1 MVKGPRKYIVIP
13 EYRPLYAMQEC
24 YGPTHGPLKQ
34 PCLTPLAVI
43 RKLLMQTGNESL
55 TVMEVIKDEKTGKYS
70 EPVRLT
76 LDNYMLPYDEIKN
89 GKKVPTSEA
98 RVIMSKDRP
107 VQPKKA
113 KFNPNPDLG
122 KKEVAPVVEA
132 SGALGLLP
140 LQQLVEEADPTHK
153 VVDLEDTVHVESS
166 ADAVSDDSIDYEKEI
181 PGYSSMTKA
190 QRKAARRALREAEAE
205 KTANNVLVVENG
217 NDATAMGDVLADVT
231 AEAATEDTP
240 TV

>member
-55 TVMEVIKDEKTGKYS
+55 TVMEVTKDEKTGKYS

-132 SGALGLLP
+132 PAA
-140 LQQLVEEADPTHK
+140 EEAAPTHK

-166 ADAVSDDSIDYEKEI
+166 VDAVSDDSIDYEKEI

-190 QRKAARRALREAEAE
+190 QRKAARRAMREAEAE
-205 KTANNVLVVENG
+205 KLANNVLVVENG
-217 NDATAMGDVLADVT
+217 NNTTATGDVLADVT
-231 AEAATEDTP
+231 ADATTEDAP

>member
-132 SGALGLLP
+132 PAAP
-140 LQQLVEEADPTHK
+140 AVEEADPTHK

-166 ADAVSDDSIDYEKEI
+166 VDTVADDSSIDYEKEI

-217 NDATAMGDVLADVT
+217 NDTTAMGDVLADVT
-231 AEAATEDTP
+231 AEAATEDAP

>member
-43 RKLLMQTGNESL
+43 RKLLLQTGNESL
-55 TVMEVIKDEKTGKYS
+55 TVMEVTKDEKTGKYS

-107 VQPKKA
+107 IQPKKA

-122 KKEVAPVVEA
+122 KKEVAPIVEA
-132 SGALGLLP
+132 PAAP
-140 LQQLVEEADPTHK
+140 VVEEAAPTNK
-153 VVDLEDTVHVESS
+153 VIDLEDTVHAESS
-166 ADAVSDDSIDYEKEI
+166 ADTVADDSIDYEKEI
-181 PGYSSMTKA
+181 PGYSTMTKA
-190 QRKAARRALREAEAE
+190 QRKAARRAMREAEAE
-205 KTANNVLVVENG
+205 KMANNVLVVENG

-231 AEAATEDTP
+231 ADAATVDAP

>member
-55 TVMEVIKDEKTGKYS
+55 TIMEVIKDEKTGKYS

-98 RVIMSKDRP
+98 RVILTKDRP
-107 VQPKKA
+107 IQPKKA

-132 SGALGLLP
+132 PAAP
-140 LQQLVEEADPTHK
+140 VVEEAAPTHK
-153 VVDLEDTVHVESS
+153 VIDLEDTVHVESS
-166 ADAVSDDSIDYEKEI
+166 AEAVSDDSIDYEKEI

-190 QRKAARRALREAEAE
+190 QRKAARRAMREAEAE
-205 KTANNVLVVENG
+205 KLANNVLVVENG
-217 NDATAMGDVLADVT
+217 NDTTAMGDVLADVT
-231 AEAATEDTP
+231 AEAATEDAP

>member
-55 TVMEVIKDEKTGKYS
+55 TVMEVVKDEKTGKYS

-107 VQPKKA
+107 IQPKKA

-132 SGALGLLP
+132 PAAP
-140 LQQLVEEADPTHK
+140 VVEEAAPTHK
-153 VVDLEDTVHVESS
+153 VIDLEDTVHVESS
-166 ADAVSDDSIDYEKEI
+166 VDAVSDDSIDYAKEI

-205 KTANNVLVVENG
+205 KTANNVIVVENG
-217 NDATAMGDVLADVT
+217 NDTTAMGDVLADVT
-231 AEAATEDTP
+231 AEATTEDAP

>member
-43 RKLLMQTGNESL
+43 RKLLLQTGNESL
-55 TVMEVIKDEKTGKYS
+55 TVMEVTKDEKTGKYS

-107 VQPKKA
+107 IQPKKA
-113 KFNPNPDLG
+113 KFNLNPDLG
-122 KKEVAPVVEA
+122 KKEVAPIVEA
-132 SGALGLLP
+132 PAAP
-140 LQQLVEEADPTHK
+140 VVEEATPTNK
-153 VVDLEDTVHVESS
+153 VIDLEDTVHAESS
-166 ADAVSDDSIDYEKEI
+166 ADTVADDSIDYEKEI
-181 PGYSSMTKA
+181 PGYSTMTKA
-190 QRKAARRALREAEAE
+190 QRKAARRAMREAEAE
-205 KTANNVLVVENG
+205 KMANNVLVVENG

-231 AEAATEDTP
+231 AEAATVDAP

>member
-107 VQPKKA
+107 IQPKKA

-132 SGALGLLP
+132 PAAP
-140 LQQLVEEADPTHK
+140 VVEEAAPTHK
-153 VVDLEDTVHVESS
+153 VIDLEDTVHVESS
-166 ADAVSDDSIDYEKEI
+166 VDAVSDDSIDYEKEI

-205 KTANNVLVVENG
+205 KTANNVIVVENG
-217 NDATAMGDVLADVT
+217 NDTTAMGDVLADVT
-231 AEAATEDTP
+231 AEATTEDAP

>member
-107 VQPKKA
+107 IQPKKA

-132 SGALGLLP
+132 PAAP
-140 LQQLVEEADPTHK
+140 VVEEAAPTHKAPTHK

-166 ADAVSDDSIDYEKEI
+166 VDAVADDSSIDYEKEI

-217 NDATAMGDVLADVT
+217 NDTTAMGDVLADVT
-231 AEAATEDTP
+231 AEAATEDAP

>member
-43 RKLLMQTGNESL
+43 RKLLLQTGNESL

-107 VQPKKA
+107 IQPKKA

-132 SGALGLLP
+132 PAAP
-140 LQQLVEEADPTHK
+140 VVEEDAPTNK
-153 VVDLEDTVHVESS
+153 VIDLEDTVRAESS
-166 ADAVSDDSIDYEKEI
+166 ADTVADDSIDYEKEI
-181 PGYSSMTKA
+181 PGYSTMTKA
-190 QRKAARRALREAEAE
+190 QRKAARRAMREAEAE
-205 KTANNVLVVENG
+205 KMANNVLVVENG
-217 NDATAMGDVLADVT
+217 NDTTAMGDVLADVT
-231 AEAATEDTP
+231 AETATVDAP

>member
-55 TVMEVIKDEKTGKYS
+55 TIMEVIKDEKTGKYS

-107 VQPKKA
+107 IQPKKA

-132 SGALGLLP
+132 PAAP
-140 LQQLVEEADPTHK
+140 VAEEAAPTHK
-153 VVDLEDTVHVESS
+153 VIDLEDTVHVESS
-166 ADAVSDDSIDYEKEI
+166 VDAVSDDSIDYEKEI
-181 PGYSSMTKA
+181 PGYSTMTKA

-217 NDATAMGDVLADVT
+217 NDTTAMGDVLADVT
-231 AEAATEDTP
+231 AEAATEDAP
-240 TV
+240 TI

>member
-55 TVMEVIKDEKTGKYS
+55 TIMEVIKDEKTGKYS

-98 RVIMSKDRP
+98 RVILTKDRP
-107 VQPKKA
+107 IQPKKA

-132 SGALGLLP
+132 PAAP
-140 LQQLVEEADPTHK
+140 VAEEAAPTHK

-166 ADAVSDDSIDYEKEI
+166 VDAGSDDSIDYEKEI
-181 PGYSSMTKA
+181 PGYSTMTKA

-205 KTANNVLVVENG
+205 KLANNVLVVENG
-217 NDATAMGDVLADVT
+217 NDTTATGDVLADVT
-231 AEAATEDTP
+231 ADATTEDAP

>member
-107 VQPKKA
+107 IQPKKA

-132 SGALGLLP
+132 PAAP
-140 LQQLVEEADPTHK
+140 VAEEAAPTHK

-166 ADAVSDDSIDYEKEI
+166 ADAVSDDSSIDYEKEI
-181 PGYSSMTKA
+181 PGYSTMTKA

-217 NDATAMGDVLADVT
+217 NDTTAMGDVLADVT
-231 AEAATEDTP
+231 AEAATEDAP

>member
-13 EYRPLYAMQEC
+13 EFRPLYAMQEC

-43 RKLLMQTGNESL
+43 RKLLLQTGNEAL
-55 TVMEVIKDEKTGKYS
+55 TVMEVTKDEKTGKYS

-107 VQPKKA
+107 IQPKKA
-113 KFNPNPDLG
+113 KFNTNPDLG
-122 KKEVAPVVEA
+122 KKEVAPVVETPA
-132 SGALGLLP
+132 A
-140 LQQLVEEADPTHK
+140 EEEVPADK
-153 VVDLEDTVHVESS
+153 VIDVADTVQAESSVDSTVEDT
-166 ADAVSDDSIDYEKEI
+166 IDYEKEI
-181 PGYSSMTKA
+181 PGYSTMTKA
-190 QRKAARRALREAEAE
+190 QRKAARRAMREAEAE
-205 KTANNVLVVENG
+205 KMANNVLVVENG
-217 NDATAMGDVLADVT
+217 NDTTAMGDVLADVT
-231 AEAATEDTP
+231 AEATTEGAP

>member
-55 TVMEVIKDEKTGKYS
+55 TVMEVVKDEKTGKYS

-98 RVIMSKDRP
+98 RVILSKDRP
-107 VQPKKA
+107 IQPKKA

-132 SGALGLLP
+132 PAAP
-140 LQQLVEEADPTHK
+140 AVEESAPTHK

-166 ADAVSDDSIDYEKEI
+166 ADAVSDDSSIDYEKEI

-217 NDATAMGDVLADVT
+217 NDTTAMGDVLADVT
-231 AEAATEDTP
+231 ADAATEGAP

>member
-98 RVIMSKDRP
+98 RVILTKDRP
-107 VQPKKA
+107 IQPKKA

-132 SGALGLLP
+132 PAAP
-140 LQQLVEEADPTHK
+140 VEEAAPTHK

-166 ADAVSDDSIDYEKEI
+166 VDAVSDDSIDYEKEI
-181 PGYSSMTKA
+181 PGYSTMTKA
-190 QRKAARRALREAEAE
+190 QRKAARRAMREAEAE
-205 KTANNVLVVENG
+205 KLANNVLVVENG
-217 NDATAMGDVLADVT
+217 NDTTATGDVLADVT
-231 AEAATEDTP
+231 ADATTEDAP

>member
-1 MVKGPRKYIVIP
+1 MIKGPRKYIVIP

-55 TVMEVIKDEKTGKYS
+55 TIMEVIKDEKTGKYS

-107 VQPKKA
+107 IQPKKA

-132 SGALGLLP
+132 PAAP
-140 LQQLVEEADPTHK
+140 VVEEAAPTHK

-166 ADAVSDDSIDYEKEI
+166 AEAVSDDSIDYEKEI

-231 AEAATEDTP
+231 AEATTEDAP

>member
-1 MVKGPRKYIVIP
+1 MIKGPRKYIVIP

-55 TVMEVIKDEKTGKYS
+55 TIMEVIKDEKTGKYS

-107 VQPKKA
+107 IQPKKA

-122 KKEVAPVVEA
+122 KKEVAPVVE
-132 SGALGLLP
+132 
-140 LQQLVEEADPTHK
+140 EAAPTHK

-166 ADAVSDDSIDYEKEI
+166 AEAVSDDSIDYEKEI

-231 AEAATEDTP
+231 AEATTEDAP

>member
-43 RKLLMQTGNESL
+43 RKLLLQTGNESL
-55 TVMEVIKDEKTGKYS
+55 TVMEVTKDEKTGKYS

-107 VQPKKA
+107 IQPKKA

-132 SGALGLLP
+132 PAAP
-140 LQQLVEEADPTHK
+140 VAKEAAPTNK
-153 VVDLEDTVHVESS
+153 VIDLEDTVHAESS
-166 ADAVSDDSIDYEKEI
+166 ADTVVDDSIDYEKEI
-181 PGYSSMTKA
+181 PGYSTMTKA
-190 QRKAARRALREAEAE
+190 QRKAARRAMREAEAE
-205 KTANNVLVVENG
+205 KMANNVLVVENG

-231 AEAATEDTP
+231 AEAATVDAP

>member
-55 TVMEVIKDEKTGKYS
+55 TVMEVVKDEKTGKYS

-107 VQPKKA
+107 IQPKKA

-132 SGALGLLP
+132 PAAP
-140 LQQLVEEADPTHK
+140 VAEEAAPTHK

-166 ADAVSDDSIDYEKEI
+166 VDTVADDSSIDYEKEI
-181 PGYSSMTKA
+181 PGYSTMTKA
-190 QRKAARRALREAEAE
+190 QRKAARRAMREAEAE
-205 KTANNVLVVENG
+205 KMANNVLVVENG
-217 NDATAMGDVLADVT
+217 NDTTAMGDVLADVT
-231 AEAATEDTP
+231 AEATTEDAP

>member
-55 TVMEVIKDEKTGKYS
+55 TVMEVVKDEKTGKYS

-98 RVIMSKDRP
+98 RVILSKDRP
-107 VQPKKA
+107 IQPKKA

-132 SGALGLLP
+132 PAAP
-140 LQQLVEEADPTHK
+140 VVEEAAPTHK

-166 ADAVSDDSIDYEKEI
+166 ADAVSDDSSIDYEKEI

-231 AEAATEDTP
+231 TEATTEDAP

>member
-55 TVMEVIKDEKTGKYS
+55 TVMEVVKDEKTGKYS

-98 RVIMSKDRP
+98 RVILSKDRP
-107 VQPKKA
+107 IQPKKA

-132 SGALGLLP
+132 PAAP
-140 LQQLVEEADPTHK
+140 AVEESAPTHK

-166 ADAVSDDSIDYEKEI
+166 VDTVADDSSIDYEKEI

-217 NDATAMGDVLADVT
+217 NDTTAMGDVLADVT
-231 AEAATEDTP
+231 AEATTEDAP

>member
-107 VQPKKA
+107 IQPKKA

-132 SGALGLLP
+132 PAAP
-140 LQQLVEEADPTHK
+140 VVEEAAPTHK
-153 VVDLEDTVHVESS
+153 VIDLEDTVHVESS
-166 ADAVSDDSIDYEKEI
+166 VDAVSDDSIDYEKEI

-217 NDATAMGDVLADVT
+217 NDTTAMGDVLADVT
-231 AEAATEDTP
+231 AEATTEDAP

>member
-43 RKLLMQTGNESL
+43 RKLLLQTGNESL
-55 TVMEVIKDEKTGKYS
+55 TVMEVTKDEKTGKYS

-107 VQPKKA
+107 IQPKKA

-132 SGALGLLP
+132 PAAP
-140 LQQLVEEADPTHK
+140 VAKEAAPTNK
-153 VVDLEDTVHVESS
+153 VIDLEDTVHAESS
-166 ADAVSDDSIDYEKEI
+166 ADTVVDDSIDYEKEI
-181 PGYSSMTKA
+181 PGYSTMTKA
-190 QRKAARRALREAEAE
+190 QRKAARRAMREAEAE
-205 KTANNVLVVENG
+205 KMANNVLVVENG
-217 NDATAMGDVLADVT
+217 NDTTAMGDVLADVT
-231 AEAATEDTP
+231 AEAATVDAP

>member
-107 VQPKKA
+107 IQPKKA

-132 SGALGLLP
+132 PAAP
-140 LQQLVEEADPTHK
+140 VAEEAAPTHK

-166 ADAVSDDSIDYEKEI
+166 VDAVSDDSSINYEKEI
-181 PGYSSMTKA
+181 PGYSTMTKA
-190 QRKAARRALREAEAE
+190 QRKAARRAMREAEAE
-205 KTANNVLVVENG
+205 KMANNVLVVENG
-217 NDATAMGDVLADVT
+217 NDTTAMGDVLADVT
-231 AEAATEDTP
+231 ADAATEGAP

>member
-98 RVIMSKDRP
+98 RVILTKDRP
-107 VQPKKA
+107 IQPKKA

-132 SGALGLLP
+132 PAAP
-140 LQQLVEEADPTHK
+140 AAEEAAPTHK

-166 ADAVSDDSIDYEKEI
+166 VDAVSDDSIDYEKEI

-190 QRKAARRALREAEAE
+190 QRKAARRAMREAEAE
-205 KTANNVLVVENG
+205 KMANNVLVVENG
-217 NDATAMGDVLADVT
+217 NDTTAMGDVLADVT
-231 AEAATEDTP
+231 ADATTEDAP

>member
-24 YGPTHGPLKQ
+24 YGPTYGPLKQ

-43 RKLLMQTGNESL
+43 RKLLLQTGNEAL
-55 TVMEVIKDEKTGKYS
+55 TVMEVTKDEKTGKYS

-107 VQPKKA
+107 IQPKKA

-122 KKEVAPVVEA
+122 KKEVAPVVE
-132 SGALGLLP
+132 
-140 LQQLVEEADPTHK
+140 EAVPTDK
-153 VVDLEDTVHVESS
+153 VIDLEDTVHVESS
-166 ADAVSDDSIDYEKEI
+166 ADTVADDSIDYEKEI
-181 PGYSSMTKA
+181 PGYSTMTKA
-190 QRKAARRALREAEAE
+190 QRKAARRAMREAEAE
-205 KTANNVLVVENG
+205 KMANNVLVVENG
-217 NDATAMGDVLADVT
+217 NDTTAMGDVLADVT
-231 AEAATEDTP
+231 AETTAQDAP

>member
-107 VQPKKA
+107 IQPKKA

-132 SGALGLLP
+132 PAAP
-140 LQQLVEEADPTHK
+140 VAEEAAPTHK

-166 ADAVSDDSIDYEKEI
+166 VDAVSDDSSIDYEKEI

-217 NDATAMGDVLADVT
+217 NDTTAMGDVLADVT
-231 AEAATEDTP
+231 ADAATEGAP

>member
-34 PCLTPLAVI
+34 PCLTPLTVI
-43 RKLLMQTGNESL
+43 RKLLLQTGNESL
-55 TVMEVIKDEKTGKYS
+55 TIMEVTKDEKTGKYS

-107 VQPKKA
+107 IQPKKA

-132 SGALGLLP
+132 PAAP
-140 LQQLVEEADPTHK
+140 VAEEAAPTHK

-166 ADAVSDDSIDYEKEI
+166 VDTVSDDSSIDYEKEI

-217 NDATAMGDVLADVT
+217 NDTTAMGDVLADVT
-231 AEAATEDTP
+231 AEATTEDAP

>member
-98 RVIMSKDRP
+98 RVILSKDRP

-132 SGALGLLP
+132 PAAP
-140 LQQLVEEADPTHK
+140 VVEEAAPTHK

-217 NDATAMGDVLADVT
+217 NDTTAMGDVLADVT
-231 AEAATEDTP
+231 AEAATEDAP

>member
-43 RKLLMQTGNESL
+43 RKLLLQTGNESL
-55 TVMEVIKDEKTGKYS
+55 TIMEVVKDEKTGKYS

-107 VQPKKA
+107 IQPKKA

-132 SGALGLLP
+132 PAAP
-140 LQQLVEEADPTHK
+140 VAEEAAPTHK

-166 ADAVSDDSIDYEKEI
+166 VDTAADDSIDYEKEI

-240 TV
+240 SV